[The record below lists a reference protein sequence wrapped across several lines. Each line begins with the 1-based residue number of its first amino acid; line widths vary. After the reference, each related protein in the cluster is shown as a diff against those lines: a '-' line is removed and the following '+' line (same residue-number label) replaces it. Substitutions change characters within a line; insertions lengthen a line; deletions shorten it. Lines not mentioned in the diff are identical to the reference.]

1 MNLPSTIGIDLGSYK
16 TVISTTNR
24 VLLEQPSIV
33 AVEADTWEPICFGKK
48 AYEMIDKTPSSIE
61 MVYPIQRG
69 VVADYELTEKML
81 KHFMNEAF
89 SNTVLK
95 PQIMVAMPFG
105 VTSVQHRSV
114 AKAIELA
121 GGRNVKTVEAPL
133 ADAIALKLDFSKPHG
148 YLVVDIG
155 AGTTDIAVISMG
167 GFVRSDSISVASFDF
182 DEAIIRYV
190 KKKYSINIGHRTA
203 ESIKLQIG
211 GILPRNVTLTMK
223 ASGMENYGRRP
234 KIFEITS
241 DDVRL
246 ALADPIKNI
255 YQAIRKIIEKTPA
268 DIVSDIA
275 KEGIYLTGAGSQLYG
290 MKEYLSQKLG
300 VKVNMYETPGRSV
313 AKGTALALKYPKL
326 TENGDYQY
334 RALADLI
341 VDDDGFGDF

>member
-1 MNLPSTIGIDLGSYK
+1 MPSTIGIDLGSYK
-16 TVISTTNR
+16 TIIATTNR

-33 AVEADTWEPICFGKK
+33 AVDADTWEPICYGKK
-48 AYEMIDKTPSSIE
+48 VYDMIDKTPPSIE
-61 MVYPIQRG
+61 IVYPIQRG

-114 AKAIELA
+114 AKAIELS
-121 GGRNVKTVEAPL
+121 GGRNVKTIEAPL
-133 ADAIALKLDFSKPHG
+133 ADAIAFKCDFSKPHG
-148 YLVVDIG
+148 YLVADIG

-167 GFVRSDSISVASFDF
+167 GFVKSESIPVASFDF

-190 KKKYSINIGHRTA
+190 KKKYSVNIGHRTA
-203 ESIKLQIG
+203 EHIKCQIG
-211 GILPRNVTLTMK
+211 GILPRDITITMK
-223 ASGMENYGRRP
+223 ASGMENFSRKP
-234 KIFEITS
+234 KVFEITS
-241 DDVRL
+241 NDVRL
-246 ALADPIKNI
+246 ALADPVKAI
-255 YQAIRKIIEKTPA
+255 YQGIRKVIEKTPP
-268 DIVSDIA
+268 DIVADIA
-275 KEGIYLTGAGSQLYG
+275 KDGIFLTGGGSELFG
-290 MKEYLSQKLG
+290 IKEYLSSKLG
-300 VKVNMYETPGRSV
+300 IKVNMYENPERSV